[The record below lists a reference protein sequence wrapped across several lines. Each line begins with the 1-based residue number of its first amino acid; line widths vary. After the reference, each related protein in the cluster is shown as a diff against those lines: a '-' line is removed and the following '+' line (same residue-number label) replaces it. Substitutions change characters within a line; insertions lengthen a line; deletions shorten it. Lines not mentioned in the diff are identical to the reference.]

1 MNAKFS
7 KRLMAFIIDF
17 IFISAVLMILSYFI
31 PRGNDFDFLNNDMN
45 ELTEQALKGDITF
58 SGYMRE
64 YANYMSELDSGNIMY
79 NATSFIFLVIYFV
92 IVPIFTKCT
101 FGKYIMKIKLEHKD
115 EKKVG
120 ILNIEATTNQAC
132 CACLPF
138 NGIYNKYPHLFDF
151 LFYKNYFVSTFTLNI
166 VRGYIFDV
174 HSVNILQNTVKAIVP
189 DYRTNQYLSQ
199 NPEVMY
205 SFPLVEMQVTEDNI
219 AEYNQLWRD
228 YFKKYH

>member
-120 ILNIEATTNQAC
+120 ILNTFIRSIIDIGLLYSLITV
-132 CACLPF
+132 
-138 NGIYNKYPHLFDF
+138 F
-151 LFYKNYFVSTFTLNI
+151 LVQIVDYKTYFFTLI
-166 VRGYIFDV
+166 IFGIIQFLLVIISAFMVLYRSDKR
-174 HSVNILQNTVKAIVP
+174 SLSDILSKTNVVLKEVK
-189 DYRTNQYLSQ
+189 
-199 NPEVMY
+199 E
-205 SFPLVEMQVTEDNI
+205 
-219 AEYNQLWRD
+219 
-228 YFKKYH
+228 